1 RLSTLH
7 AAPATHHP
15 SSREPIAI
23 VGIGCRFPGA
33 DGPEAFWRS
42 LRDGTD
48 GVGPIPGSR
57 WDAEALRDLNL
68 PRRGGFLEVVDQF
81 DADFFGISPREAV
94 FVDPQQRLLLEV
106 TWEALEDGG
115 QAPERLAGSLVGVF
129 VGISTNDYAHLQAL
143 RGGASDGYRLTGTAA
158 SIPAN
163 RISHHFDFHGPS
175 LAIHTASS
183 SAMAT

>member
-1 RLSTLH
+1 RKLNPTLVYDYPTIDALADFLAGAREARSFAPTHH
-7 AAPATHHP
+7 APPATRHL

-33 DGPEAFWRS
+33 EGPEAVWRL

-68 PRRGGFLEVVDQF
+68 PPRGGFLDAVDQF

-94 FVDPQQRLLLEV
+94 FVDPQQRHLLEV

-115 QAPERLAGSLVGVF
+115 QAPDRLAGRPVGVF
-129 VGISTNDYAHLQAL
+129 
-143 RGGASDGYRLTGTAA
+143 
-158 SIPAN
+158 
-163 RISHHFDFHGPS
+163 
-175 LAIHTASS
+175 
-183 SAMAT
+183 